1 MKTMKN
7 SSTLMSFW
15 RIRLTFEYIE
25 YNEISYQIDLTEIG
39 PLCDA
44 KFEGATRSINNC
56 NYADQYTFKVNS
68 LVFNI
73 LFKEVLTPSSN
84 LYKRKATFSYPYVL
98 LSMEYPKLSNLLQS
112 SQLRDVYYCKKVH

>member
-1 MKTMKN
+1 
-7 SSTLMSFW
+7 MSFW

-44 KFEGATRSINNC
+44 KFKGATRSIDC
-56 NYADQYTFKVNS
+56 NYADQYTLKVNS

-73 LFKEVLTPSSN
+73 LFKEVLTPSAN
-84 LYKRKATFSYPYVL
+84 LYKRKAAFSYPSVL
-98 LSMEYPKLSNLLQS
+98 LSMEYP
-112 SQLRDVYYCKKVH
+112 